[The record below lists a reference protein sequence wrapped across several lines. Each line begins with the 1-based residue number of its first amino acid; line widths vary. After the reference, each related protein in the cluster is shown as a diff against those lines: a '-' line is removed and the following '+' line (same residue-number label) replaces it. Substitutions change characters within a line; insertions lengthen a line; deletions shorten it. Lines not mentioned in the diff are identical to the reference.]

1 MIVIEDNPDNL
12 RTPAA
17 MFEAEAAAE
26 RARIRAA
33 RQAFE
38 REAQALAEKFGCDL
52 AALSYQL
59 NRYSFGSLSHS
70 WDAAQQ
76 RRLFARAL
84 QLAPLLAQRGARDEA
99 DDAAFAVAAE

>member
-17 MFEAEAAAE
+17 VFEAEAAAE
-26 RARIRAA
+26 RARIKAA
-33 RQAFE
+33 RETFE
-38 REAQALAEKFGCDL
+38 REAEALARQFGCDL

-59 NRYSFGSLSHS
+59 DRYSFGSLSHT

-84 QLAPLLAQRGARDEA
+84 QLAPLLAQRNGHEA
-99 DDAAFAVAAE
+99 DDAAYAIAAE